1 MHVMTTSPLALTTR
15 RRNKVNLNDYVLASN
30 SMSSNTHLAEGV
42 AWTLPDRMTMLIAKY
57 EVRFFMILL
66 ILDETS
72 A

>member
-15 RRNKVNLNDYVLASN
+15 RRNSVNLNDYALASN
-30 SMSSNTHLAEGV
+30 SMSPKIHLDDGI
-42 AWTLPDRMTMLIAKY
+42 AWTLPDVMTMLIAKY